1 MKYDEKT
8 GKPIPE
14 NRSDEVNLTMERLNE
29 IRKNTN
35 GMNDKQVEICNL
47 LADISVS
54 LGLTVDMLGILLNR
68 MIDKDKKP
76 EEGESVNDERS
87 AESTGSVE

>member
-1 MKYDEKT
+1 MKFDEKT

-35 GMNDKQVEICNL
+35 GMNDKQIEICNL

-54 LGLTVDMLGILLNR
+54 LGLAVDMLGVLLNK
-68 MIDKDKKP
+68 MINKTGK
-76 EEGESVNDERS
+76 GEKENDER
-87 AESTGSVE
+87 ATETTGSVE